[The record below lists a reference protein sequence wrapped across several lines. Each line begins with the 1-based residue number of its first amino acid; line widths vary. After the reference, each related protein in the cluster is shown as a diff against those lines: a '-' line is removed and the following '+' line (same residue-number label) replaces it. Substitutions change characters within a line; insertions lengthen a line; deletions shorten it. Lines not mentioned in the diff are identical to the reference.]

1 MNKITQIKNNA
12 VLEGLVLSQL
22 LKMYAVK
29 NDDKKTFELA
39 DKVNYTD
46 YLRMT
51 DIGDEEEI
59 DNLKSVIRSFAN
71 KFVQLEEDEE
81 NTLENWTEEN
91 KVNLQSITDPKSN
104 VIKLKSM
111 YTELLETEEE

>member
-1 MNKITQIKNNA
+1 MNKITLIKNNA

-22 LKMYAVK
+22 LKMYSIK

-51 DIGDEEEI
+51 DISDEKEL
-59 DNLKSVIRSFAN
+59 DNLKNVIYLFTS
-71 KFVQLEEDEE
+71 KFIDLSEEEE
-81 NTLENWTEEN
+81 SKLENWSEEN
-91 KVNLQSITDPKSN
+91 KVNLQSIKDPKSN

-111 YTELLETEEE
+111 YTELLETEDE